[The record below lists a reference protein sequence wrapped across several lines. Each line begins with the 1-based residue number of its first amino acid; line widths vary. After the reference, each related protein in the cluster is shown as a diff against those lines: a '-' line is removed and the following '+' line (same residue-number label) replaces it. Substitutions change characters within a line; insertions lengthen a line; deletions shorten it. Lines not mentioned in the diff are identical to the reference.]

1 LNINLLNRLPFT
13 SSRVLDI
20 DCGDGANAFA
30 YRRRNPGAFYAG
42 LETNVMLANQARKFC
57 SVVYEVDPEHPSI
70 AQVLEQN
77 SPFDLVIIRLSSAG
91 LEGVFVRLAKLR
103 PFLSTSALAVLEA
116 SNLARYTPEIDGLND
131 ALAALPSTVQWLNA
145 RLNQIGWRVI
155 DAKASRK
162 SEDAS
167 QARNNRSD
175 NSFANDWVFRLQRL
189 TEPVREILNVAAIGL
204 KRTAGVTEARVDY
217 PLSALRAEPYT
228 RVIWE
233 AGQLAI
239 PNDMKPGILMLHRYQ
254 LSRDDALSKKV
265 EGYIEKGWVVVLDF
279 DDDPRF
285 WPDNVKN
292 EFFGFRQV
300 HAVSVST
307 PKLEQLISKWNPNV
321 RLLPNAVFEAPWLAD
336 KPTRASNDRPIR
348 IFYGAL
354 NREEDIRQISS
365 SLLTT
370 LKRYGERIEIEV
382 VHDKSFFDSL
392 PDGLAAKFH
401 SLLPV
406 NDYHQLLMSCD
417 IALLPLRD
425 TEFNRCKSDL
435 KFIESCAY
443 GVVPVCSDIVY
454 GDRDTHRPIGIFPN
468 AAENWG
474 PAVEILLNDHDDL
487 NLRRNA
493 GRAYVLRERM
503 HAHLVREREAWYREL
518 LDHRTTIESQRRD
531 RLLSADR

>member
-1 LNINLLNRLPFT
+1 M
-13 SSRVLDI
+13 LDI
-20 DCGDGANAFA
+20 DCGAGANAFA

-42 LETNVMLANQARKFC
+42 LETNEVLANQARKFC
-57 SVVYEVDPEHPSI
+57 SVVYEVDSEHPSI
-70 AQVLEQN
+70 TQVLEQN
-77 SPFDLVIIRLSSAG
+77 GPFDLVILRLSSAG
-91 LEGVFVRLAKLR
+91 IAGVFARLAMLR

-116 SNLARYTPEIDGLND
+116 TDLARYAAETEGLTD
-131 ALAALPSTVQWLNA
+131 ALSASSSTVQWLNT
-145 RLNQIGWRVI
+145 RLNPIGWRVI
-155 DAKASRK
+155 DSQ
-162 SEDAS
+162 AS
-167 QARNNRSD
+167 QKLEDTSQASSGQSENRVTK
-175 NSFANDWVFRLQRL
+175 DWVFRLQSL
-189 TEPVREILNVAAIGL
+189 AEPSREILNVAALGL

-233 AGQLAI
+233 AGQLVI

-254 LSRDDALSKKV
+254 LSRDDALAKAV
-265 EGYIEKGWVVVLDF
+265 DGYIEKGWLVVLDF

-292 EFFGFRQV
+292 EFLGFRQV

-307 PKLEQLISKWNPNV
+307 PKLADLVSKWNPNV
-321 RLLPNAVFEAPWLAD
+321 KLLPNAVFEAPWLAD
-336 KPTRASNDRPIR
+336 KSTWASNDRPLR

-354 NREEDIRQISS
+354 NREEDVRQISS
-365 SLLTT
+365 SLLPT

-382 VHDKSFFDSL
+382 VHDKNFFDSL
-392 PDGLAAKFH
+392 PDGLTANFH

-406 NDYHQLLMSCD
+406 NEYHHLLMSCD

-443 GVVPVCSDIVY
+443 GVVPVCSNIVY
-454 GDRDTHRPIGIFPN
+454 GEREVHRQIGIFSN
-468 AAENWG
+468 GAENWG
-474 PAVEILLNDHDDL
+474 RAIEILLNDRDDL

-503 HAHLVREREAWYREL
+503 HAHQVREREAWYRKL
-518 LDHRTTIESQRRD
+518 LDQRAVIESQRRD
-531 RLLSADR
+531 RLLSANR